1 MFVQLEGGGEEELDA
16 LSRSHNSDYLS
27 GASDYEDT
35 DGEAFTDG
43 ETYTDNE
50 DLEEPTGGI
59 LTRRGTALARSSEP
73 AEEQNPSPEPPY
85 DSESYLEEEPE
96 YTFPP
101 SEAPPILHVPEPRMP
116 RFSSISPQEQDDVP
130 SQHSFTD
137 SEFSGNDMA
146 AAPATYDAPPN
157 YRAPDPP
164 EIPAETPTLSAIE
177 EKLQQVWHI
186 HDFLY
191 LGY

>member
-50 DLEEPTGGI
+50 ELEEPTGGV

-73 AEEQNPSPEPPY
+73 ADEQDPSPEPPY
-85 DSESYLEEEPE
+85 DSEPYLEEEPE
-96 YTFPP
+96 YTYPP
-101 SEAPPILHVPEPRMP
+101 SNVPPILHVPEPRMP
-116 RFSSISPQEQDDVP
+116 RFASSSFQEQDDVP

-137 SEFSGNDMA
+137 SDFSANDV
-146 AAPATYDAPPN
+146 AAPPGPSSAPPN
-157 YRAPDPP
+157 YRAP
-164 EIPAETPTLSAIE
+164 ELPAETPPLSAIE
-177 EKLQQVWHI
+177 EKLQQV
-186 HDFLY
+186 
-191 LGY
+191 